1 MFCVE
6 NTVYSLNNRCSIL
19 SRYSRN
25 GQWEA
30 TYKRIPSVLLGVHS
44 STLLVASSPTTAYI
58 YHPTTGNLF
67 HMRVDTDVEHIATGP
82 VAETGTMAFYR
93 SKLYLFLVGSEE
105 KKPVIT
111 ECRPYIYDISRNALV
126 TQGCVINV
134 YPLFSC
140 AINSSLLLFGCRFDH
155 RGKYITV
162 KKLLTDRKEFSMRNI
177 MADQPKYND
186 FFFGFVYRSKYVLL
200 LYHHNLKNLLFVY
213 KAQTAQVR
221 IFPSPFSEVP
231 KARSCFIVLED
242 RVLISNDASVELP
255 TNLPSLLECSP
266 PASHG
271 QRTPREI
278 RSSLGTRCSSIEKE
292 KAPVP
297 RHDSPAAPL
306 SPSTGRKVYKHSSGL
321 LDVVRTSGY
330 KVIESDFE
338 VFSVASMAAS
348 QSVASPLAPMEPLS
362 EISVQ
367 IPAPSVELS
376 SPTQSE
382 PRLDYVTRVL
392 PVQAPL
398 TTKLISEGSYT
409 LRPFHTDGSP
419 PFEATLAELKGEIEV
434 LRSGLAAADNRGAQL
449 RGHVVGVHEELE
461 DIAARCAALEKNF
474 AEHARATSAAI
485 ADLQRRL
492 ERRGE

>member
-1 MFCVE
+1 M
-6 NTVYSLNNRCSIL
+6 YSLNNRCSIL

-30 TYKRIPSVLLGVHS
+30 TYKRIPSALLGVHS

-82 VAETGTMAFYR
+82 VAEMGTMAFHR
-93 SKLYLFLVGSEE
+93 SRLYLFLVGSEG

-111 ECRPYIYDISRNALV
+111 ECRPYIYDISRNAIV

-140 AINSSLLLFGCRFDH
+140 AINNSLLLFGYRFDH

-162 KKLLTDRKEFSMRNI
+162 KKLLSDRKEFSLRNI
-177 MADQPKYND
+177 MTDQPKCDD
-186 FFFGFVYRSKYVLL
+186 FFFGFVYRSKYILL

-213 KAQTAQVR
+213 KAQTAQAR

-231 KARSCFIVLED
+231 KARSCFIVWED
-242 RVLISNDASVELP
+242 RVLLSNDASVELP
-255 TNLPSLLECSP
+255 ANLPSLLECSP
-266 PASHG
+266 PASQGVH
-271 QRTPREI
+271 TPREI
-278 RSSLGTRCSSIEKE
+278 RSPLGTRGSPVEKE
-292 KAPVP
+292 RAPVP
-297 RHDSPAAPL
+297 RHEPPAAPL
-306 SPSTGRKVYKHSSGL
+306 SPSTGRKIYKHSSGL
-321 LDVVRTSGY
+321 LDVVRTRGY

-338 VFSVASMAAS
+338 VFSVASMSTSRSA
-348 QSVASPLAPMEPLS
+348 ASPLAPMEPLS

-367 IPAPSVELS
+367 IPAPNVELS

-382 PRLDYVTRVL
+382 PRLDHVSRVL

-398 TTKLISEGSYT
+398 ATKLVAEGSYT
-409 LRPFHTDGSP
+409 LRPLQLDEPP
-419 PFEATLAELKGEIEV
+419 PFEAALAELRGEIEV
-434 LRSGLAAADNRGAQL
+434 LRGGLAAADDRGAQL
-449 RGHVVGVHEELE
+449 RGHVVGVQEAL
-461 DIAARCAALEKNF
+461 DSLGARCTALERSL
-474 AEHARATSAAI
+474 AEHARATAAAL
-485 ADLQRRL
+485 ADLRR
-492 ERRGE
+492 RVGKGGE